1 MSFLLRKKKNLKHSL
16 FSVSCQDGLLSLFL
30 SFASFIDSRAAVAAA
45 FSSLK
50 CNSFSPPQSQPA
62 AVVECSFRS
71 INTKFFFSSFPLA
84 FLKQKK
90 FNASQGNWREQ
101 LNWKTVTSFLS
112 IAVAPT
118 DEFYRSALSSLSES
132 IHLCLAFCHIDLS
145 HRKLDATNDG
155 NSRIRHF

>member
-1 MSFLLRKKKNLKHSL
+1 MSFLLQKKLKLSRFSLCPGSL
-16 FSVSCQDGLLSLFL
+16 FF

-71 INTKFFFSSFPLA
+71 INTKFFFFSSFPLA

-118 DEFYRSALSSLSES
+118 DEFYRSAFV
-132 IHLCLAFCHIDLS
+132 ARIDPS
-145 HRKLDATNDG
+145 MSRQHFAIEICVSPTKLNG
-155 NSRIRHF
+155 